1 MEVLNGIKNFLQFI
15 NNNWTLIII
24 IIGLIITIYEKIKKY
39 IKTSNKEK
47 IDIAKEQIKEVILK
61 LVSDAE
67 VDYEEWNK
75 AGSIKRSQVIEQIFS
90 KYPIL
95 SKEMN
100 QEELI
105 SWIDNVIDESL
116 NTLRDIISK
125 NKKDDETN

>member
-24 IIGLIITIYEKIKKY
+24 IIGLIVTIYEKIKKY

-61 LVSDAE
+61 LVSNAE

>member
-116 NTLRDIISK
+116 NTLRDIINK

>member
-1 MEVLNGIKNFLQFI
+1 MEVLNGIKNFLHFI

-116 NTLRDIISK
+116 NTLRDIINK

>member
-95 SKEMN
+95 SKEVN

-105 SWIDNVIDESL
+105 SWTDNVIDESL
-116 NTLRDIISK
+116 NTLRDIINK

>member
-24 IIGLIITIYEKIKKY
+24 IIGLIVTIYERIKKY

-116 NTLRDIISK
+116 NTLRDIINK

>member
-1 MEVLNGIKNFLQFI
+1 MEVVNGIKNFLKYI
-15 NNNWTLIII
+15 NNNQTLIII

-116 NTLRDIISK
+116 NTLRDIINK